1 GAGRKNCGEI
11 VIDSATAPAYIGGA
25 LSMARAGRFPPRPMR
40 SPAQVAE
47 LVDAHGSGPCAARRG
62 GSSPLLGTILRGFD
76 VHRRLEKSRK
86 SKEFQKITS
95 GGVFWCLLASRKL
108 VGVFV
113 GIKITVPNTDR
124 HMEADK
130 FSD

>member
-1 GAGRKNCGEI
+1 
-11 VIDSATAPAYIGGA
+11 
-25 LSMARAGRFPPRPMR
+25 FPPRPMR

-124 HMEADK
+124 HMAADK
-130 FSD
+130 FSDVALRSIKPRNKQFKLSDGGGLFLLVNPSGS